1 MSDTRNTAHIAW
13 GRAPSGR
20 GRLGR
25 RLEAFTTR
33 VVRAIYRLKRHRSP
47 WVRRG
52 LGMALVAGGL
62 LAFLPVLGIWML
74 PLGLVI
80 LSDEV
85 HQLRRPRRRFQVWAG
100 SRWPL
105 CRMPLPD
112 AARA

>member
-1 MSDTRNTAHIAW
+1 MSDSRNSAYLAW
-13 GRAPSGR
+13 GRAPFGR
-20 GRLGR
+20 SRLGR
-25 RLEAFTTR
+25 HLEELTAR
-33 VVRAIYRLKRHRSP
+33 VLRAVYRLKRHPSA

-52 LGMALVAGGL
+52 LGLALVVGGL

-112 AARA
+112 AA

>member
-1 MSDTRNTAHIAW
+1 MSDSRTTAHLAW
-13 GRAPSGR
+13 GRAPFGR
-20 GRLGR
+20 SRLGR
-25 RLEAFTTR
+25 WLEEFTAR
-33 VVRAIYRLKRHRSP
+33 VVRQIYRLKRHRSP

-74 PLGLVI
+74 PLGLVV

-105 CRMPLPD
+105 CRLPLPD
-112 AARA
+112 AA